1 MVALRL
7 QRLVGCF
14 HCLAVWV
21 ATGVVLVV
29 HDLTWWSL
37 LPGRQWQEPCRS
49 SSAGSEG
56 RCGTGGWT
64 MTFDGC
70 CGQPRAARQR
80 RRDPAERLPPNPTPK
95 RGIPMIFLGS
105 GGVTSVRARRA

>member
-1 MVALRL
+1 
-7 QRLVGCF
+7 
-14 HCLAVWV
+14 
-21 ATGVVLVV
+21 
-29 HDLTWWSL
+29 
-37 LPGRQWQEPCRS
+37 
-49 SSAGSEG
+49 
-56 RCGTGGWT
+56 

-105 GGVTSVRARRA
+105 GRRDVRARASGLTYVVAGHRRHFRADPDDVDDLLRDRDFILRP